1 MSFRT
6 TFFEWFYD
14 QIHDVSWF
22 FIFHLNTNEFYK
34 SMLFSY
40 LLFIFF
46 QTLKLK
52 ITSVYYIYIVVA
64 LFKLN
69 SLEDCFQ
76 DLSIEQH
83 DTHRHIYNHPN
94 VHPGF
99 ESGRSRVQSPVKDR
113 QWRPRHSKD
122 VIKMVP
128 VHLFSTQH

>member
-1 MSFRT
+1 MNSMKACYF
-6 TFFEWFYD
+6 
-14 QIHDVSWF
+14 H
-22 FIFHLNTNEFYK
+22 IF
-34 SMLFSY
+34 FSY
-40 LLFIFF
+40 SSR
-46 QTLKLK
+46 QLK

-83 DTHRHIYNHPN
+83 DTHRHKYNHLN

-113 QWRPRHSKD
+113 QGRSRHTKD

-128 VHLFSTQH
+128 VVHLFSTQH